1 MQKYFLSFILI
12 NCIFS
17 IAIFPVILYL
27 AKNKHKFNPKT
38 IYKIEISMCILLFLP
53 IIGANLNFNIF
64 KNRDKITYNTENKN
78 YATILEKDGNDLVQ
92 NSKVQEYE
100 IERNSEE
107 KKEELQISSK
117 PENDMSFKLN
127 NIIIYKVYKFLPIVW
142 IITSV
147 AVLSYYYIAYKKYI
161 ANLKM
166 RFEENQEISRIINKY
181 KTEMNIKRKI
191 QYAFSSKIT
200 SSITTGIINKVIVIP
215 NEYELKDYEYILKHE
230 IFHIKNKD
238 IEMKL
243 LCVILEII
251 YFFNPIVRFLEKE
264 ISETIE
270 LNCDYN
276 ILLNENDDYRKEYG
290 NILLK
295 QIEKNKMNRCR
306 LATSFAHSK
315 RRNIMNRF
323 SNIISGKNK
332 KRGVI
337 VAGLVA
343 LIILISLA
351 VMVSMPDITV
361 TYAKKAEEVVAQNAN
376 IDTLEK
382 DIEQNDSKDNIAE
395 NEEENTNAEISKQE
409 VEQKANTNK
418 ETNEKSSDKNEEIK
432 EDSSKEVSNKTE
444 EKSSSEKTTTEEN
457 NKTVKS
463 TEKTKEESGDT
474 KTVTN
479 TQETKTENK
488 ESKIKLSMPIKE
500 NYALSVKYSSRH
512 TGIDLASLNGTN
524 IYAAAKGKVIVS
536 EFQQELGN
544 VIVIDHG
551 NGVKTYYACCSKLL
565 KNVGDSVTENDVI
578 AQVGQ
583 SGNSTGPHLHFEV
596 RINDKVQNPEPFLP
610 NL

>member
-1 MQKYFLSFILI
+1 
-12 NCIFS
+12 
-17 IAIFPVILYL
+17 
-27 AKNKHKFNPKT
+27 
-38 IYKIEISMCILLFLP
+38 
-53 IIGANLNFNIF
+53 
-64 KNRDKITYNTENKN
+64 
-78 YATILEKDGNDLVQ
+78 
-92 NSKVQEYE
+92 
-100 IERNSEE
+100 
-107 KKEELQISSK
+107 
-117 PENDMSFKLN
+117 
-127 NIIIYKVYKFLPIVW
+127 
-142 IITSV
+142 
-147 AVLSYYYIAYKKYI
+147 
-161 ANLKM
+161 
-166 RFEENQEISRIINKY
+166 
-181 KTEMNIKRKI
+181 
-191 QYAFSSKIT
+191 
-200 SSITTGIINKVIVIP
+200 
-215 NEYELKDYEYILKHE
+215 
-230 IFHIKNKD
+230 
-238 IEMKL
+238 
-243 LCVILEII
+243 
-251 YFFNPIVRFLEKE
+251 
-264 ISETIE
+264 
-270 LNCDYN
+270 
-276 ILLNENDDYRKEYG
+276 
-290 NILLK
+290 
-295 QIEKNKMNRCR
+295 MNRCR

-596 RINDKVQNPEPFLP
+596 RINDKVQNPETFLP

>member
-1 MQKYFLSFILI
+1 MQKYFFKFFLI

-17 IAIFPVILYL
+17 IAILPVIMYL

-78 YATILEKDGNDLVQ
+78 YVTILENNLSETTQ
-92 NSKVQEYE
+92 VQENE
-100 IERNSEE
+100 IQKNSEYVT
-107 KKEELQISSK
+107 EELQISSK

-147 AVLSYYYIAYKKYI
+147 EVLSYYYIAYKKYI
-161 ANLKM
+161 ANLEM
-166 RFEENQEISRIINKY
+166 CFEENQEISRIINTY

-191 QYAFSSKIT
+191 QYAFSRKIT

-251 YFFNPIVRFLEKE
+251 HFFNPIVRFLEKE

-276 ILLNENDDYRKEYG
+276 ILLDENEDYRKEYG

-315 RRNIMNRF
+315 RRKMMNRF

-337 VAGLVA
+337 IAGAVA

-361 TYAKKAEEVVAQNAN
+361 TYAKNAEEVVAQNAN
-376 IDTLEK
+376 IDTEENN
-382 DIEQNDSKDNIAE
+382 IEQNDSKNNIAE
-395 NEEENTNAEISKQE
+395 NEDENTNAEISKQE
-409 VEQKANTNK
+409 VEQKADTNK
-418 ETNEKSSDKNEEIK
+418 EKNENSSDKNK
-432 EDSSKEVSNKTE
+432 EVKENSTKEVSSKTE

-463 TEKTKEESGDT
+463 TDKTKEESSDT

-488 ESKIKLSMPIKE
+488 ESKITLSMPIKDK
-500 NYALSVKYSSRH
+500 YVLSVKYSGRH
-512 TGIDLASLNGTN
+512 AGIDLASSNGTN

-544 VIVIDHG
+544 LIVIDHG
-551 NGVKTYYACCSKLL
+551 NGVKTYYAGCSKIL
-565 KNVGDSVTENDVI
+565 KNVGDSVTENDII

-583 SGNSTGPHLHFEV
+583 TGNSTGPHLHFEV
-596 RINDKVQNPEPFLP
+596 RINDKVQNPETFLP